1 MQSIQRECLKQIQD
15 FATVE
20 KASKNARA
28 LLPKEPISLLESYLN
43 GNSRLAKEVV
53 VARRHSR
60 FTKPALPEPDS
71 FEFFVFTRVRDWA
84 IGFRIIALCVI
95 LCPNIYIFLKI
106 YFQCPLKEYLP
117 NTKYKST
124 KKVQIFI
131 KNIFLTVAKHEI
143 HQLQQYFHQK
153 DQDTEEIPAFH
164 QLLML
169 PQLIGGQAELVD
181 YAHW

>member
-1 MQSIQRECLKQIQD
+1 MQMSNWNPLYELKKIKKID
-15 FATVE
+15 VWI
-20 KASKNARA
+20 R
-28 LLPKEPISLLESYLN
+28 LLK
-43 GNSRLAKEVV
+43 K
-53 VARRHSR
+53 
-60 FTKPALPEPDS
+60 
-71 FEFFVFTRVRDWA
+71 
-84 IGFRIIALCVI
+84 
-95 LCPNIYIFLKI
+95 
-106 YFQCPLKEYLP
+106 YLP
-117 NTKYKST
+117 NIKYKST

>member
-1 MQSIQRECLKQIQD
+1 MQRECLKQIQD

-71 FEFFVFTRVRDWA
+71 FEFFVFTRVRD
-84 IGFRIIALCVI
+84 
-95 LCPNIYIFLKI
+95 
-106 YFQCPLKEYLP
+106 
-117 NTKYKST
+117 
-124 KKVQIFI
+124 
-131 KNIFLTVAKHEI
+131 
-143 HQLQQYFHQK
+143 
-153 DQDTEEIPAFH
+153 
-164 QLLML
+164 
-169 PQLIGGQAELVD
+169 
-181 YAHW
+181 